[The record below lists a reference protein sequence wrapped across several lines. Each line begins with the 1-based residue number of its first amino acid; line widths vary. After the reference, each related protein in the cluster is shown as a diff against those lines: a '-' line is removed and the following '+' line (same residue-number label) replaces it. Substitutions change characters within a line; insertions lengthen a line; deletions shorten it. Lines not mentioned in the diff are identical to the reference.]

1 MSMQSDAV
9 PTGDPFERASGMGDS
24 STHRQHHQPTR
35 KNDTFSQPAE
45 PDSHPRASSTIAK
58 FSNSVQQNS
67 ESSATTFT
75 ADQSQPASSSKKRKN
90 NPISQ
95 HSLSRNNAVALEF
108 NPASTAQSFSR
119 LHNSTLGAT
128 GRNLAQNYTTT
139 LPPRLNAISGV
150 EQTNDPSQHLVRDS
164 FHQSRPHT
172 GNECT
177 SSEDRHN
184 LVFGMN
190 HEARVWDI
198 FSGQLHN
205 EQYAPAG
212 VNLGGVQESKEGIA
226 TRKDGPPTRESSP
239 SHRKT
244 KRQDFS
250 RQVFEFTFEEDYA
263 SSEDDGSI
271 AFSPRELARLR
282 KGHEKYSAQWGVIH
296 REFEFSPPILP
307 KHLRLA
313 WIHRTRGNDSAQI
326 SHLSGSRNPWTT
338 ANKRALTTAVNEYGE
353 NLWEVVSQKSLPHF
367 SPEALSERWNYMTLT
382 GQVSRV
388 ANSPRDPYSN
398 TASSTQKQQRAR
410 LKNSTVGSQSQ
421 KKPKRKKISQEL
433 LNEKCCATCTVT
445 ETPLWRYAD
454 NKKLCNKCGIYFQR
468 NGSHR
473 PPDLRKRK
481 RHGVKS
487 QGNTTPVP
495 MSTTEEGLSPPKRQ
509 KTAAGQV
516 KKREMQ
522 AEESQLPRQIY
533 GAFVDGQEL
542 PNHLLQYQQHGSSV
556 YHSHS
561 SVHTRTSNGS
571 PPFGAPPYSTVIPN
585 YSVPPPTDPHHVHTI
600 THYRSAHSSFQYSHP
615 QKQQVQRN
623 AAPLLPSFEEFSS
636 RINKEQ
642 INDYTNLD
650 AVSIDSSYTR
660 SMSGPNSPQDSATA
674 SPVFRNPMNKSSA
687 GVGQQTQQFHQH
699 TYHNTAQLQ
708 GDQTAILMQ
717 QQRLRNGLHSGH
729 GSSFG
734 VRGSGREM
742 QDFPSSLSVNDTPP
756 VNGMPSGSAS
766 YPKYGY
772 ITYAI

>member
-1 MSMQSDAV
+1 M
-9 PTGDPFERASGMGDS
+9 ASGKPCI
-24 STHRQHHQPTR
+24 RL
-35 KNDTFSQPAE
+35 
-45 PDSHPRASSTIAK
+45 
-58 FSNSVQQNS
+58 
-67 ESSATTFT
+67 
-75 ADQSQPASSSKKRKN
+75 KR
-90 NPISQ
+90 
-95 HSLSRNNAVALEF
+95 V
-108 NPASTAQSFSR
+108 
-119 LHNSTLGAT
+119 
-128 GRNLAQNYTTT
+128 
-139 LPPRLNAISGV
+139 
-150 EQTNDPSQHLVRDS
+150 
-164 FHQSRPHT
+164 
-172 GNECT
+172 C
-177 SSEDRHN
+177 
-184 LVFGMN
+184 
-190 HEARVWDI
+190 
-198 FSGQLHN
+198 
-205 EQYAPAG
+205 
-212 VNLGGVQESKEGIA
+212 
-226 TRKDGPPTRESSP
+226 PPTRESSP
-239 SHRKT
+239 SHYKT
-244 KRQDFS
+244 KRQD
-250 RQVFEFTFEEDYA
+250 
-263 SSEDDGSI
+263 SS
-271 AFSPRELARLR
+271 
-282 KGHEKYSAQWGVIH
+282 
-296 REFEFSPPILP
+296 
-307 KHLRLA
+307 
-313 WIHRTRGNDSAQI
+313 
-326 SHLSGSRNPWTT
+326 
-338 ANKRALTTAVNEYGE
+338 
-353 NLWEVVSQKSLPHF
+353 
-367 SPEALSERWNYMTLT
+367 
-382 GQVSRV
+382 
-388 ANSPRDPYSN
+388 
-398 TASSTQKQQRAR
+398 QKQQREQR
-410 LKNSTVGSQSQ
+410 KNSTDGSQSQ